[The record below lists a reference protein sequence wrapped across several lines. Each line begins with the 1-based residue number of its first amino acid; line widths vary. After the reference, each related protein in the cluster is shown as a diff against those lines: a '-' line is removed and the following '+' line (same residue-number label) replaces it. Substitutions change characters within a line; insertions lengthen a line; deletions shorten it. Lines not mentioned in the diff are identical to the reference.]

1 MSKRKV
7 SGRMIA
13 KRNHRYN
20 KIAMIGI
27 TMVVCMMLVLLY
39 VQGRSVQRRIS
50 ENTQRQQELA
60 EQIDDEKERT
70 KEIEAMQDY
79 VQSDEYTEKIA
90 KEKIGLVKDNEII
103 FKDAD

>member
-7 SGRMIA
+7 SGKTIA
-13 KRNHRYN
+13 KRNRRYN
-20 KIAMIGI
+20 KIAMMGI
-27 TMVVCMMLVLLY
+27 TLVVCMMLVLLW
-39 VQGRSVQRRIS
+39 VEGRSVQQRIS

-60 EQIDDEKERT
+60 EQIDAEKERT
-70 KEIEAMQDY
+70 KEIEDMQEY

-103 FKDAD
+103 FKEAD